1 MTKNI
6 SIFFHIY
13 SFLFV
18 TFKYLIV
25 WTYPFCDSLMYFI
38 VFLLYILYNT
48 FMKFLANLKNKFSM
62 NLIGISGEIL
72 LFYYFLVVFA
82 GEAHENSFY
91 GLLLIELIFIVQ
103 IIVLFSIIL
112 WGVEEIF
119 DLKIKNKFILEN
131 KIYNI
136 FWIIGMCVSL
146 FLTSCTIVLF
156 FVDLLN

>member
-1 MTKNI
+1 
-6 SIFFHIY
+6 
-13 SFLFV
+13 
-18 TFKYLIV
+18 
-25 WTYPFCDSLMYFI
+25 
-38 VFLLYILYNT
+38 
-48 FMKFLANLKNKFSM
+48 MKFLANLKNKFSM

>member
-13 SFLFV
+13 SLLFV

-48 FMKFLANLKNKFSM
+48 FMKFLVNLKNKFGM
-62 NLIGISGEIL
+62 NLIAIIGWCIIYLYLWIQWTEYKHHGTIGMFVLFLIEI
-72 LFYYFLVVFA
+72 V
-82 GEAHENSFY
+82 E
-91 GLLLIELIFIVQ
+91 LLICIGLIIWIVE
-103 IIVLFSIIL
+103 IVA
-112 WGVEEIF
+112 
-119 DLKIKNKFILEN
+119 DHKIKNKFILEN

-136 FWIIGMCVSL
+136 FWIIGMCASL
-146 FLTSCTIVLF
+146 FLTSFTINLF
-156 FVDLLN
+156 VEALY